1 MREWYGGDPALHD
14 VNRSLYK
21 KYKIRMTIHRGKK
34 AGIMLMKWGFWIEI
48 KVRWR
53 WMKICKLMKW
63 EKWKIVKEKD
73 LIIDKNL
80 RMKQN
85 IVKVGKIVKIV

>member
-1 MREWYGGDPALHD
+1 
-14 VNRSLYK
+14 
-21 KYKIRMTIHRGKK
+21 
-34 AGIMLMKWGFWIEI
+34 
-48 KVRWR
+48 
-53 WMKICKLMKW
+53 MKICKLMKW